1 MLYTTVVA
9 TFLIVYTSATLYN
22 IFTTPIGMTAR
33 QEAGSDDLREVAE
46 APTIPVNGSP
56 PGTEPQA
63 PTPLPPAIPP
73 YLEDCEF
80 YYNTVNMRLSKN
92 SSLLVVGGLQVA
104 RLTIDGQSLSR
115 SPGYIRMVLEN
126 FERGRIARGETVRA
140 KLEFWDRVY
149 VGPTEWLLRV
159 MMEKAWLDSGEGV
172 RFGIDTIREQSSRR
186 YH

>member
-1 MLYTTVVA
+1 
-9 TFLIVYTSATLYN
+9 
-22 IFTTPIGMTAR
+22 
-33 QEAGSDDLREVAE
+33 
-46 APTIPVNGSP
+46 
-56 PGTEPQA
+56 
-63 PTPLPPAIPP
+63 
-73 YLEDCEF
+73 
-80 YYNTVNMRLSKN
+80 MRLSKN
-92 SSLLVVGGLQVA
+92 SSLLVVGSLQVA

-140 KLEFWDRVY
+140 KLEFLDRVY